1 MKATTLI
8 AAFAASAAI
17 GLTALPAHAQWA
29 LTGNAAG
36 ATDFIGSTNTQD
48 LRIRSNNTEQMRI
61 QQSNGFVGIGTTSP
75 LRRLHIN
82 VPNGDKQL
90 GFGDLNGSWNLWG
103 GADFHLTQNTGNVDW
118 IFGKTNTNTLSIGP
132 GTNFISIC
140 TGGANQGHV
149 GIGTAT
155 VTAQLNVGGDMTP
168 SAGCSFTMGTA
179 ALRWNTVYAC
189 NGTIQTSD
197 ASMKENV
204 KGSTYGIAALKE
216 LHPVSFTWRNQPENG
231 AKLGFL
237 AQEVQQVVPEVVK
250 EHGPNLSMG
259 IYYSDLIPV
268 LVKSMQEQQVAI
280 RARAAENDAL
290 RERIADRSERIARLE
305 ALLGAGR

>member
-8 AAFAASAAI
+8 AAFAASAAV
-17 GLTALPAHAQWA
+17 GLAAIPAHAQWA
-29 LTGNAAG
+29 VTGNSAG
-36 ATDFIGSTNTQD
+36 ASDFIGSTNTQD

-90 GFGDLNGSWNLWG
+90 GLGDLNGSWNLWG
-103 GADFHLTQNTGNVDW
+103 GADFHLTRNTGSVDW
-118 IFGKTNTNTLSIGP
+118 IFAKLSTNTMTFGP
-132 GTNFISIC
+132 GTNFIVIS

-149 GIGTAT
+149 GIGTTT

-168 SAGCSFTMGTA
+168 SSNCSFTTGTA
-179 ALRWNTVYAC
+179 ALRWNNVYAC

-197 ASMKENV
+197 ASMKENITP
-204 KGSTYGIAALKE
+204 STYGIAALKR
-216 LHPVSFTWRNQPENG
+216 LHPVSFTWRSQPEYG
-231 AKLGFL
+231 KKLGFL

-250 EHGPNLSMG
+250 EHGPDLSMG

-268 LVKSMQEQQVAI
+268 LVKSMQEQQIAL
-280 RARAAENDAL
+280 RARTAENDAL
-290 RERIADRSERIARLE
+290 RAQIADRSERIARLE
-305 ALLGAGR
+305 ALLRSGQ